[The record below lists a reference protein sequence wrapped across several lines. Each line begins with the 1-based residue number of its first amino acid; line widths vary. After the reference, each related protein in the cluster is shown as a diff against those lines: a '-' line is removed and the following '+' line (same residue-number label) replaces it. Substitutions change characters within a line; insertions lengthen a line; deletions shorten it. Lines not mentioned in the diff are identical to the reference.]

1 MSACRAA
8 VRLLLSLAALSKT
21 IEATL
26 KPHSACPPF
35 TKGSFTVN
43 QLQLYPENADWD
55 VNNCIVYFGYE
66 HSTNG
71 NIKADEIR
79 SLFNASVVVYDPYK
93 DAILDIIMFDG
104 ITHNPALHI
113 GGVEVDPQSRLVSV
127 VVDAA
132 APFNTGGR
140 DISGDNF
147 IIKYDP
153 AKKRVLWNKNITAVS
168 KGQYTGFQDIEHD
181 PRGNT
186 YIVGSFPGTILKVN
200 RAGAVLEPWFLPA
213 QIVPTKFGFAG
224 LAATGDIL
232 LSNNNEDRQIY
243 RFNMR
248 DSKGKPELVP
258 RTPNTA
264 LDLTD
269 AIYFPPRYDGKVLL
283 ISENAKGITVLRSKD
298 GWNSAEHLGTVSND
312 SPAAQGGIV
321 TAPVQIGSNLFMVE
335 EFFADP
341 PVRGSTAG
349 NRTSFP
355 LVDITSEVERLLKK

>member
-1 MSACRAA
+1 MG
-8 VRLLLSLAALSKT
+8 VYTEVGGLLLSLVAFAKT
-21 IEATL
+21 IEAFP
-26 KPHSACPPF
+26 KPHNTCPPF
-35 TKGSFTVN
+35 TKGTFTI
-43 QLQLYPENADWD
+43 QQPQLYPENADWD
-55 VNNCIVYFGYE
+55 VNNCIVYFG
-66 HSTNG
+66 
-71 NIKADEIR
+71 

-93 DAILDIIMFDG
+93 DTVLDIIMFDG

-113 GGVEVDPQSRLVSV
+113 GGVEVDPQTRLVSV

-153 AKKRVLWNKNITAVS
+153 AKKRVLWNKNITTVS
-168 KGQYTGFQDIEHD
+168 KGQYAGFQDIEHD

-186 YIVGSFPGTILKVN
+186 YIVGSFPGTILKVD
-200 RAGAVLEPWFLPA
+200 REGAVLEPWFLPA
-213 QIVPTKFGFAG
+213 QIVPTKMGFSG
-224 LAATGDIL
+224 LAATGDTL
-232 LSNNNEDRQIY
+232 LSNSNEDRQIY

-258 RTPNTA
+258 RTPSTA
-264 LDLTD
+264 LDMTD
-269 AIYFPPRYDGKVLL
+269 AIYFPPRYNGKVLL
-283 ISENAKGITVLRSKD
+283 IAENAKGITVLRSRD
-298 GWNSAEHLGTVSND
+298 GSWKSAEHLGTVPND

-321 TAPVQIGSNLFMVE
+321 TAPVQIGENIFMVE

-341 PVRGSTAG
+341 PIRGSTAG